1 MDISSVEAWLGVE
14 FRNKDLL
21 LHALQHRSYW
31 NDNQGT
37 TIRRSN
43 ERLEF
48 LGDAVLELVV
58 TEHLYLTYPD
68 KEEGKMTEMR
78 SKLVS
83 AENLSRIGDTGN
95 LFEHLMLSRG
105 ERKSSNVRGRQY
117 LVACLI
123 EAIIGALYLDQ
134 GIEVAKAL
142 VRRKILADAEQ
153 VMKVV
158 SDMKSL
164 LQEKAQE
171 ILKTTPTYQVLE
183 ETGPDHAKRF
193 VVGVYLG
200 GTLTAKGHGPSK
212 KDAEVKA
219 AEAALIIKGWTV

>member
-1 MDISSVEAWLGVE
+1 MDLTIIESWLGVE

-31 NDNQGT
+31 NDYKDMA
-37 TIRRSN
+37 IRRSN

-48 LGDAVLELVV
+48 LGDAVLELII
-58 TEHLYLTYPD
+58 TEYLYLTFPD
-68 KEEGKMTEMR
+68 REEGKMTEMR

-95 LFEHLMLSRG
+95 LFEHLLLSRG
-105 ERKSSNVRGRQY
+105 ERKSSNIRGRQY
-117 LVACLI
+117 LVANLM

-134 GIEVAKAL
+134 GIGATKAFIE
-142 VRRKILADAEQ
+142 RKILMDAEQ
-153 VMKVV
+153 ITATT

-164 LQEKAQE
+164 IQEKAQE
-171 ILKTTPTYQVLE
+171 KMKVTPTYQVLE
-183 ETGPDHAKRF
+183 ESGPDHAKRF

-212 KDAEVKA
+212 QDAEVKA
-219 AEAALIIKGWTV
+219 AEAALIIKGWQ

>member
-1 MDISSVEAWLGVE
+1 MDLTIIESWLGVE

-31 NDNQGT
+31 NDNKDAA
-37 TIRRSN
+37 IRRSN

-48 LGDAVLELVV
+48 LGDAVLELII
-58 TEHLYLTYPD
+58 TEYLYLTFPD
-68 KEEGKMTEMR
+68 REEGKMTEMR

-83 AENLSRIGDTGN
+83 AENLSRMGETGD
-95 LFEHLMLSRG
+95 LFEHLLLSRG

-123 EAIIGALYLDQ
+123 EAIIGALFLDQ
-134 GIEVAKAL
+134 GLAVAKAF
-142 VRRKILADAEQ
+142 VERKILTYAEQ
-153 VMKVV
+153 VAKKV
-158 SDMKSL
+158 SDWKSL

-171 ILKTTPTYQVLE
+171 KLKVTPTYQVIN

-212 KDAEVKA
+212 QDAEVKA
-219 AEAALIIKGWTV
+219 AEAALIIKGWQ